1 MPGSISFLHYCN
13 SHLRYISMIRI
24 TPDVSIGEDELSFDF
39 VRSSGPGGQNVNKV
53 STAVQ
58 LRFDVKGSPSLS
70 EALKA
75 RLIKLA
81 GRKMTS
87 SGELVISAYTF
98 RSQEKNKDEA
108 LRRLSELITEAS
120 RVPKKRKKTK
130 PTLAS
135 KTKRIESK
143 RKRGKI
149 KEMRKSV
156 FSQDD

>member
-1 MPGSISFLHYCN
+1 
-13 SHLRYISMIRI
+13 MIRI
-24 TPDVSIGEDELSFDF
+24 TPDVSIGEDELNFDF

-87 SGELVISAYTF
+87 GGELVISAYTF

-108 LRRLSELITEAS
+108 LRRLTDLMIEAS
-120 RVPKKRKKTK
+120 RVPKQRKKTK

-156 FSQDD
+156 FSHDD

>member
-1 MPGSISFLHYCN
+1 
-13 SHLRYISMIRI
+13 MIRI
-24 TPDVSIGEDELSFDF
+24 APDVSIGEDELQFDF

-75 RLIKLA
+75 RIMTLA
-81 GRKMTS
+81 GRRMTTA
-87 SGELVISAYTF
+87 GELVISAYTF

-108 LRRLSELITEAS
+108 LRRLADLITEAS

-143 RKRGKI
+143 RKRGKV

-156 FSQDD
+156 FSHDD